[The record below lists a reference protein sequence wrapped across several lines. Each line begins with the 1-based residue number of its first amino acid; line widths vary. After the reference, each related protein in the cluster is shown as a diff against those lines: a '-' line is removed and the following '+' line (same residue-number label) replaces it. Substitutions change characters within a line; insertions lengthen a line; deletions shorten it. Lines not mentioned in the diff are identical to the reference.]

1 MKLSKNFS
9 LAEMVKSQT
18 AERKGIP
25 NEHDDNQVYAMTL
38 LAENILQP
46 IRDKFGPFIVS
57 SGFRSAELCVAI
69 GSKITSQH
77 AKGEAADFE
86 VAGVDNLD
94 LANWIKDN
102 LNYDQLILEF
112 YTGGNTGW
120 IHCSYVMDLYPLED
134 PEGNRNETLTYDR
147 QNGYR
152 QGFC

>member
-25 NEHDDNQVYAMTL
+25 NEPDDEQVYAMAL
-38 LAENILQP
+38 LAKNILQP
-46 IRDKFGPFIVS
+46 IRDKFGSFIVS

-86 VAGVDNLD
+86 VAGVDNYE
-94 LANWIKDN
+94 LALWIEEN
-102 LNYDQLILEF
+102 LEFDQLILEC
-112 YTGGNTGW
+112 YTGGNSGW
-120 IHCSYVMDLYPLED
+120 IHCSYI
-134 PEGNRNETLTYDR
+134 PEGNRKQTLTYDR
-147 QNGYR
+147 TNGYR
-152 QGFC
+152 HGFIVPSAI

>member
-25 NEHDDNQVYAMTL
+25 NEPTDEHVYAMTL

-46 IRDKFGPFIVS
+46 IRDAFGSFIVS
-57 SGFRSAELCVAI
+57 SGYRSPELCVAI
-69 GSKITSQH
+69 GSNIHSQH

-86 VAGVDNLD
+86 VAGMDNYD
-94 LANWIKDN
+94 LALWIEQN
-102 LNYDQLILEF
+102 LEFDQLILEC

-120 IHCSYVMDLYPLED
+120 IHCSYV
-134 PEGNRNETLTYDR
+134 PEGNRKETLTYDKA
-147 QNGYR
+147 NGYR
-152 QGFC
+152 HGLIK

>member
-25 NEHDDNQVYAMTL
+25 NEPNDEHVYAMTL

-46 IRDKFGPFIVS
+46 VRDKFGSFIVS
-57 SGFRSAELCVAI
+57 SGYRSPELCVAI
-69 GSKITSQH
+69 GSNIHSQH

-86 VAGVDNLD
+86 VAGMDNYD
-94 LANWIKDN
+94 LALWIEQN
-102 LNYDQLILEF
+102 LEFDQLILEC

-120 IHCSYVMDLYPLED
+120 IHCSYV
-134 PEGNRNETLTYDR
+134 PEGNRKETLTYDKA
-147 QNGYR
+147 NGYR
-152 QGFC
+152 HGLIK

>member
-25 NEHDDNQVYAMTL
+25 NEPNDENVYAMTL

-46 IRDKFGPFIVS
+46 VRDEFGSFIVS
-57 SGFRSAELCVAI
+57 SGYRSPELCVAI
-69 GSKITSQH
+69 GSNIHSQH

-86 VAGVDNLD
+86 VAGMDNYD
-94 LANWIKDN
+94 LALWIEQN
-102 LNYDQLILEF
+102 LEFDQLILEC

-120 IHCSYVMDLYPLED
+120 IHCSYV
-134 PEGNRNETLTYDR
+134 PEGNRKETLTYDKA
-147 QNGYR
+147 NGYR
-152 QGFC
+152 HGLIK